1 MEDTQRENDGY
12 HERPLD
18 PQYFGQQMTS
28 TVNNRFEYGV
38 GRTTK
43 QVTKTL
49 LGLWKRE
56 YAEAECQT
64 MTFEEISKQ
73 FDDQIANLE

>member
-1 MEDTQRENDGY
+1 
-12 HERPLD
+12 
-18 PQYFGQQMTS
+18 MTS